1 MPNFRSGRSRTWP
14 MQALTTNPVPRIL
27 LIVFALAGDS
37 TITTGFPL
45 GPFFEDFF
53 FGLGSAAPSPSS
65 PFVPASAT
73 ASTSGS
79 GSDAGAG
86 VFLVFFGLGLG
97 AAGDGSAASDFTSAS
112 GSPAFF
118 LGF

>member
-45 GPFFEDFF
+45 GPFLEDFF
-53 FGLGSAAPSPSS
+53 FGFGSAAPSPASPLVPSS
-65 PFVPASAT
+65 D
-73 ASTSGS
+73 STPGSGS
-79 GSDAGAG
+79 GAGAG
-86 VFLVFFGLGLG
+86 AFLAFLGLGFG
-97 AAGDGSAASDFTSAS
+97 AAGDGSAASDFTSA
-112 GSPAFF
+112 P
-118 LGF
+118 

>member
-14 MQALTTNPVPRIL
+14 MQALTTYPVPRIL

-45 GPFFEDFF
+45 GPFLEDFGF
-53 FGLGSAAPSPSS
+53 GSAAPSPSS
-65 PFVPASAT
+65 PFVPAA

-79 GSDAGAG
+79 GSGAGAG
-86 VFLVFFGLGLG
+86 AFLVFFGLGLG
-97 AAGDGSAASDFTSAS
+97 VAGEGSAA
-112 GSPAFF
+112 
-118 LGF
+118 

>member
-1 MPNFRSGRSRTWP
+1 M
-14 MQALTTNPVPRIL
+14 
-27 LIVFALAGDS
+27 VFALAGDS

-45 GPFFEDFF
+45 GPFLEDFF
-53 FGLGSAAPSPSS
+53 FGLASAAPSPSS
-65 PFVPASAT
+65 PSASASAS

-79 GSDAGAG
+79 GAGAG
-86 VFLVFFGLGLG
+86 AFFDFFGLG

-118 LGF
+118 LGFFPAIPDGIMCLCSSDCQGG